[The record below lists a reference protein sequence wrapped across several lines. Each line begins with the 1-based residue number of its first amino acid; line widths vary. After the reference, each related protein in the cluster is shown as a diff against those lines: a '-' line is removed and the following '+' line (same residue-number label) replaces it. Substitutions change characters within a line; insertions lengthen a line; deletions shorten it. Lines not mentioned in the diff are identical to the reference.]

1 MKIRDMEEI
10 VKNLKDRVD
19 ALETEVLAMKRIQGV
34 QIEKKDPKAW
44 ERLDAIG
51 KEISKSW
58 KSKKQSWQL
67 ISLDKQQR
75 ERASNCIDALTP
87 QEELETLCED

>member
-1 MKIRDMEEI
+1 MPLDVLHSNIRGKGMEEI
-10 VKNLKDRVD
+10 VKNIKDRVG

-58 KSKKQSWQL
+58 KSKKPSWQL
-67 ISLDKQQR
+67 ISESR
-75 ERASNCIDALTP
+75 R
-87 QEELETLCED
+87 

>member
-1 MKIRDMEEI
+1 MPLDVLHSNIRGKGMEEI
-10 VKNLKDRVD
+10 VKNIKDRVG

-34 QIEKKDPKAW
+34 QIEKEDPKAW

-67 ISLDKQQR
+67 ISESR
-75 ERASNCIDALTP
+75 R
-87 QEELETLCED
+87 

>member
-1 MKIRDMEEI
+1 MPLDVLHSNIRGKGMEEI
-10 VKNLKDRVD
+10 VKNIKDRVG

-67 ISLDKQQR
+67 ISESR
-75 ERASNCIDALTP
+75 R
-87 QEELETLCED
+87 

>member
-1 MKIRDMEEI
+1 MQLDVLHSNVRGKEMEEI
-10 VKNLKDRVD
+10 VKNIKDRVG

-67 ISLDKQQR
+67 ISESR
-75 ERASNCIDALTP
+75 R
-87 QEELETLCED
+87 

>member
-1 MKIRDMEEI
+1 MQLDVLHSNVRGKEMEKII
-10 VKNLKDRVD
+10 KNIKDRVD
-19 ALETEVLAMKRIQGV
+19 ALETEVLVMKRIQGV

-67 ISLDKQQR
+67 ISESR
-75 ERASNCIDALTP
+75 R
-87 QEELETLCED
+87 

>member
-1 MKIRDMEEI
+1 WILTIRLMPLDVLHSNVRGKGMEEI
-10 VKNLKDRVD
+10 VKNIKDRVG

-67 ISLDKQQR
+67 ISESR
-75 ERASNCIDALTP
+75 R
-87 QEELETLCED
+87 

>member
-1 MKIRDMEEI
+1 MEEI
-10 VKNLKDRVD
+10 VKNIKDRVG

-67 ISLDKQQR
+67 ISESR
-75 ERASNCIDALTP
+75 R
-87 QEELETLCED
+87 

>member
-1 MKIRDMEEI
+1 MQLDVLHSNVRGKGMEEI
-10 VKNLKDRVD
+10 VKNIKDRVG

-44 ERLDAIG
+44 ERLDAVG

-67 ISLDKQQR
+67 ISESR
-75 ERASNCIDALTP
+75 R
-87 QEELETLCED
+87 

>member
-1 MKIRDMEEI
+1 
-10 VKNLKDRVD
+10 
-19 ALETEVLAMKRIQGV
+19 MKRIQGV
-34 QIEKKDPKAW
+34 KIEKKDPKAW

-67 ISLDKQQR
+67 ISESR
-75 ERASNCIDALTP
+75 R
-87 QEELETLCED
+87 

>member
-1 MKIRDMEEI
+1 MWMDILHSDGGGRDMEEI

-67 ISLDKQQR
+67 ISESR
-75 ERASNCIDALTP
+75 R
-87 QEELETLCED
+87 

>member
-1 MKIRDMEEI
+1 MPLDVLHSNVRGKGMEEI
-10 VKNLKDRVD
+10 VKNIKDRVG

-67 ISLDKQQR
+67 ISESR
-75 ERASNCIDALTP
+75 R
-87 QEELETLCED
+87 

>member
-1 MKIRDMEEI
+1 MPLDVLHSNIRGKGMEEI
-10 VKNLKDRVD
+10 VKNIKDRVG

-44 ERLDAIG
+44 GRLDAIG

-67 ISLDKQQR
+67 ISESR
-75 ERASNCIDALTP
+75 R
-87 QEELETLCED
+87 

>member
-1 MKIRDMEEI
+1 MPLDVLHSNIRGKGMEEI
-10 VKNLKDRVD
+10 VKNIKDRVG

-44 ERLDAIG
+44 EKLDAIG

-67 ISLDKQQR
+67 ISESWR
-75 ERASNCIDALTP
+75 
-87 QEELETLCED
+87 